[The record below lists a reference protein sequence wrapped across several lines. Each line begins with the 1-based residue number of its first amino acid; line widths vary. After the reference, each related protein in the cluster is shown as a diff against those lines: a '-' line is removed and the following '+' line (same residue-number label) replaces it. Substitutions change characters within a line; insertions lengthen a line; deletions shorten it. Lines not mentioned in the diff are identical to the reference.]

1 MLSLTVISANQGETY
16 YTAENYYTSEENQ
29 AHSSWWGQGTKSLG
43 LSGQVQGG
51 DFKNLLH
58 GSHPQGHQTLSG
70 RKIDLE
76 RHRAGLDLTFS
87 APKSIS
93 LAALVG
99 GNEAIEQAHR
109 TAVARTLAIIE
120 DRYAQTRVRT
130 PEGRQAIST
139 GKP

>member
-1 MLSLTVISANQGETY
+1 M
-16 YTAENYYTSEENQ
+16 
-29 AHSSWWGQGTKSLG
+29 
-43 LSGQVQGG
+43 QGG

-139 GKP
+139 GNLIVAQFHHDTSREKDPQMHTHCCGDQCHAFGQWSLAVAPQ

>member
-16 YTAENYYTSEENQ
+16 YTAENYYTTEENQ
-29 AHSSWWGQGTKSLG
+29 SHSSWWGQGAKSLG
-43 LSGQVQGG
+43 LAGQVQGG

-70 RKIDLE
+70 RKIDPE

-93 LAALVG
+93 LAVLVG
-99 GNEAIEQAHR
+99 GMNRSSRPIAPPS
-109 TAVARTLAIIE
+109 LALWPSLKSAMPK
-120 DRYAQTRVRT
+120 RGC
-130 PEGRQAIST
+130 GRRRAGRPLAPVT
-139 GKP
+139 